1 MPFLFV
7 WFNKCTDVKTSV
19 NFTTFAQ
26 VQPIDMNE
34 ALFAEPS
41 ISQPLPHSIEAE
53 QAVIGG
59 LMLKNDAF
67 DSISEVLAES
77 DFYSKDHQLIFSAMG
92 RLAADDQPFDPI
104 TLAESLQNSNELSSV
119 GGAEYLVDLA
129 SSTPSSA
136 NIKAYTQI
144 VLERSIVRQLIGAA
158 SEIVRKGYNPLGWD
172 SSKLL
177 AEAESRLQEII
188 ENRPKKGGFKE
199 VNSLIKEA
207 VERLDELFNNDAE
220 ITGLSTGFSDL
231 DKMTSGWQKSDL
243 VIIAG
248 RPSMGKTAFAMN
260 MVEHAT
266 LHQDRPV
273 LVFSLEMPANQLIIR
288 LLSSIGK
295 IDQTRMRSGNLV
307 EDDWPRLSSAAQRL
321 KDKPLFIDD
330 SAGITP
336 LEMRNR
342 IKQFTRERVEQ
353 LRQDWHK
360 EHGANTPA
368 DTEALYAQAQPGM
381 IMVDYLQLMSGS
393 NSAEGRVQEISQIS
407 RELKGLAREYECPMI
422 ALSQLSRNVEQR
434 PNKRP
439 VNADLR
445 ESGAIEQDADIV
457 SFIFRPEY
465 YGMTEWDD
473 DEHTPCEGQGEFIVA
488 KHRNGGLDNI
498 RLKFTGHLAKFSD
511 LEEGFSSEFQSSM
524 NADFPNDVFPDQ
536 RIEPKDAFGDD
547 GVPF

>member
-1 MPFLFV
+1 
-7 WFNKCTDVKTSV
+7 
-19 NFTTFAQ
+19 
-26 VQPIDMNE
+26 MNE

-41 ISQPLPHSIEAE
+41 ASQPLPHSIEAE
-53 QAVIGG
+53 QAVLGG

-67 DSISEVLAES
+67 DSIAEILSDS
-77 DFYSKDHQLIFSAMG
+77 DFYSKDHQLIFNAMH
-92 RLAADDQPFDPI
+92 RLAAEGQPFDPI
-104 TLAESLQNSNELSSV
+104 TLSEFLQNNNELGAI

-129 SSTPSSA
+129 HGTPSSA

-158 SEIVRKGYNPLGWD
+158 SEMVRKGYNPLGWD

-199 VNSLIKEA
+199 VNSLIKQA
-207 VERLDELFNNDAE
+207 VERLDELFKNDTD

-231 DKMTSGWQKSDL
+231 DSMTSGWQKSDL

-273 LVFSLEMPANQLIIR
+273 LVFSLEMPASSLIMR
-288 LLSSIGK
+288 MLSSIGK
-295 IDQTRMRSGNLV
+295 IDATRMRSGNLV

-321 KDKPLFIDD
+321 KDRPLFIDD

-336 LEMRNR
+336 IEMRSR
-342 IKQFTRERVEQ
+342 IKQFTRERVDQ
-353 LRQDWHK
+353 LRQKWQG
-360 EHGANTPA
+360 EHGADTPP
-368 DTEALYAQAQPGM
+368 DIEDLYEQAQPGM
-381 IMVDYLQLMSGS
+381 IMVDYLQLMNGT
-393 NSAEGRVQEISQIS
+393 NSSEGRVQEISQIS
-407 RELKGLAREYECPMI
+407 RELKGLAREYNCPVI

-445 ESGAIEQDADIV
+445 ESGAIEQDADVIA
-457 SFIFRPEY
+457 FIYR
-465 YGMTEWDD
+465 
-473 DEHTPCEGQGEFIVA
+473 DEVYNEDSPDKGTAEIIIGKQ
-488 KHRNGGLDNI
+488 RNGPIGTC
-498 RLKFTGHLAKFSD
+498 RLIFMGKYTRFENLA
-511 LEEGFSSEFQSSM
+511 
-524 NADFPNDVFPDQ
+524 
-536 RIEPKDAFGDD
+536 GDHFA
-547 GVPF
+547 GQ

>member
-1 MPFLFV
+1 
-7 WFNKCTDVKTSV
+7 
-19 NFTTFAQ
+19 
-26 VQPIDMNE
+26 MNE

-41 ISQPLPHSIEAE
+41 ASQPLPHSIEAE
-53 QAVIGG
+53 QAVLGG

-67 DSISEVLAES
+67 DSIAEILSDS
-77 DFYSKDHQLIFSAMG
+77 DFYSKDHQLIFNAMH
-92 RLAADDQPFDPI
+92 RLAAEGQPFDPI
-104 TLAESLQNSNELSSV
+104 TLSEFLQNNNELGAI

-129 SSTPSSA
+129 HGTPSSA

-158 SEIVRKGYNPLGWD
+158 SEMVRKGYNPLGWD

-207 VERLDELFNNDAE
+207 VERLDELFKNDTD

-231 DKMTSGWQKSDL
+231 DSMTSGWQKSDL

-273 LVFSLEMPANQLIIR
+273 LVFSLEMPASSLIMR
-288 LLSSIGK
+288 MLSSIGK
-295 IDQTRMRSGNLV
+295 IDATRMRSGNLV

-321 KDKPLFIDD
+321 KDRPLFIDD

-336 LEMRNR
+336 IEMRSR
-342 IKQFTRERVEQ
+342 IKQFTRERVDQ
-353 LRQDWHK
+353 LRQKWQG
-360 EHGANTPA
+360 EHGADTPP
-368 DTEALYAQAQPGM
+368 DIEDLYEQAQPGM
-381 IMVDYLQLMSGS
+381 IMVDYLQLMNGT
-393 NSAEGRVQEISQIS
+393 NSSEGRVQEISQIS
-407 RELKGLAREYECPMI
+407 RELKGLAREYNCPVI

-445 ESGAIEQDADIV
+445 ESGAIEQDADVIA
-457 SFIFRPEY
+457 FIYR
-465 YGMTEWDD
+465 
-473 DEHTPCEGQGEFIVA
+473 DEVYNEDSPDKGTAEIIIGKQ
-488 KHRNGGLDNI
+488 RNGPIGTC
-498 RLKFTGHLAKFSD
+498 RLIFMGKYTRFENRA
-511 LEEGFSSEFQSSM
+511 
-524 NADFPNDVFPDQ
+524 
-536 RIEPKDAFGDD
+536 GDHFA
-547 GVPF
+547 GQ

>member
-1 MPFLFV
+1 
-7 WFNKCTDVKTSV
+7 
-19 NFTTFAQ
+19 
-26 VQPIDMNE
+26 MNE

-41 ISQPLPHSIEAE
+41 ASQPLPHSIEAE
-53 QAVIGG
+53 QAVLGG

-67 DSISEVLAES
+67 DSIAEILSDS
-77 DFYSKDHQLIFSAMG
+77 DFYSKDHQLIFNAMH
-92 RLAADDQPFDPI
+92 RLAAEGQPFDPI
-104 TLAESLQNSNELSSV
+104 TLSEFLQNNNELGAI

-129 SSTPSSA
+129 HGTPSSA

-158 SEIVRKGYNPLGWD
+158 SEMVRKGYNPLGWD

-207 VERLDELFNNDAE
+207 VERLDELFKNDTD

-231 DKMTSGWQKSDL
+231 DSMTSGWQKSDL

-273 LVFSLEMPANQLIIR
+273 LVFSLEMPASSLIMR
-288 LLSSIGK
+288 MLSSIGK
-295 IDQTRMRSGNLV
+295 IDATRMRSGNLV

-321 KDKPLFIDD
+321 KDRPLFIDD

-336 LEMRNR
+336 LEMRSR
-342 IKQFTRERVEQ
+342 IKQFTRERVDQ
-353 LRQDWHK
+353 LRQKWQG
-360 EHGANTPA
+360 EHGADTPP
-368 DTEALYAQAQPGM
+368 DVEDLYEQAQPGM
-381 IMVDYLQLMSGS
+381 IMVDYLQLMNGT

-407 RELKGLAREYECPMI
+407 RELKGLAREYNCPVI

-445 ESGAIEQDADIV
+445 ESGAIEQDADVIA
-457 SFIFRPEY
+457 FIYR
-465 YGMTEWDD
+465 
-473 DEHTPCEGQGEFIVA
+473 DEVYNEDSPDKGTAEIIIGKQ
-488 KHRNGGLDNI
+488 RNGPIGTC
-498 RLKFTGHLAKFSD
+498 RLIFMGKYTRFENLAGDHFTG
-511 LEEGFSSEFQSSM
+511 Q
-524 NADFPNDVFPDQ
+524 
-536 RIEPKDAFGDD
+536 
-547 GVPF
+547 

>member
-1 MPFLFV
+1 M
-7 WFNKCTDVKTSV
+7 S
-19 NFTTFAQ
+19 
-26 VQPIDMNE
+26 E

-59 LMLKNDAF
+59 LMLRNDAF
-67 DSISEVLAES
+67 DSIAEVLSDS
-77 DFYSKDHQLIFSAMG
+77 DFYSRDHQLIFNAMA
-92 RLAADDQPFDPI
+92 RLAADNQPFDPI
-104 TLAESLQNSNELSSV
+104 TLAESLQNSNELASV

-136 NIKAYTQI
+136 NVKAYTQI

-158 SEIVRKGYNPLGWD
+158 SDIVRKGYNPLGWD

-177 AEAESRLQEII
+177 AEAEGRLQEII

-199 VNSLIKEA
+199 VNLLIKEA
-207 VERLDELFNNDAE
+207 VDRLDELFKNDAD
-220 ITGLSTGFSDL
+220 ITGLSTGFTDL

-266 LHQDRPV
+266 LSQDRPV
-273 LVFSLEMPANQLIIR
+273 LVFSLEMPANQLITR
-288 LLSSIGK
+288 MLSSIGK
-295 IDQTRMRSGNLV
+295 IDQTRMRTGNLV
-307 EDDWPRLSSAAQRL
+307 EDDWPRLTTAAQRL

-353 LRQDWHK
+353 LRQQWIA
-360 EHGANTPA
+360 ERGMEVPV

-381 IMVDYLQLMSGS
+381 IMVDYLQLMNGS
-393 NSAEGRVQEISQIS
+393 NAAEGRVQEISQIS

-445 ESGAIEQDADIV
+445 ESGAIEQDADVIA
-457 SFIFRPEY
+457 FIYR
-465 YGMTEWDD
+465 
-473 DEHTPCEGQGEFIVA
+473 DEVYNEDSPDKGTAEIIIGKQ
-488 KHRNGGLDNI
+488 RNGPIGTC
-498 RLKFTGHLAKFSD
+498 RLMFMGKYTRFENLASD
-511 LEEGFSSEFQSSM
+511 HFAEH
-524 NADFPNDVFPDQ
+524 
-536 RIEPKDAFGDD
+536 
-547 GVPF
+547 

>member
-1 MPFLFV
+1 
-7 WFNKCTDVKTSV
+7 
-19 NFTTFAQ
+19 
-26 VQPIDMNE
+26 MNE

-41 ISQPLPHSIEAE
+41 ASQPLPHSIEAE
-53 QAVIGG
+53 QAVLGG

-67 DSISEVLAES
+67 DSIAEILSDS
-77 DFYSKDHQLIFSAMG
+77 DFYSKDHQLIFNAMH
-92 RLAADDQPFDPI
+92 RLAAEGQPFDPI
-104 TLAESLQNSNELSSV
+104 TLSEFLQNNNELGAI

-129 SSTPSSA
+129 HGTPSSA

-158 SEIVRKGYNPLGWD
+158 SEMVRKGYNPLGWD

-207 VERLDELFNNDAE
+207 VERLDVLFKNDTD

-231 DKMTSGWQKSDL
+231 DSMTSGWQKSDL

-273 LVFSLEMPANQLIIR
+273 LVFSLEMPASSLIMR
-288 LLSSIGK
+288 MLSSIGK
-295 IDQTRMRSGNLV
+295 IDATRMRSGNLV

-321 KDKPLFIDD
+321 KDRPLFIDD

-336 LEMRNR
+336 IEMRSR
-342 IKQFTRERVEQ
+342 IKQFTRERVDQ
-353 LRQDWHK
+353 LRQKWQG
-360 EHGANTPA
+360 EHGADTPP
-368 DTEALYAQAQPGM
+368 DVEDLYEQAQPGM
-381 IMVDYLQLMSGS
+381 IMVDYLQLMNGT

-407 RELKGLAREYECPMI
+407 RELKGLAREYNCPVI

-445 ESGAIEQDADIV
+445 ESGAIEQDADVIA
-457 SFIFRPEY
+457 FIYR
-465 YGMTEWDD
+465 
-473 DEHTPCEGQGEFIVA
+473 DEVYNEDSPDKGTAEIIIGKQ
-488 KHRNGGLDNI
+488 RNGPIGTC
-498 RLKFTGHLAKFSD
+498 RLIFMGKYTRFENLAGDHFTG
-511 LEEGFSSEFQSSM
+511 Q
-524 NADFPNDVFPDQ
+524 
-536 RIEPKDAFGDD
+536 
-547 GVPF
+547 

>member
-1 MPFLFV
+1 
-7 WFNKCTDVKTSV
+7 
-19 NFTTFAQ
+19 
-26 VQPIDMNE
+26 MNE

-41 ISQPLPHSIEAE
+41 ASQPLPHSIEAE
-53 QAVIGG
+53 QAVLGG

-67 DSISEVLAES
+67 DSIAEILSDS
-77 DFYSKDHQLIFSAMG
+77 DFYSKDHQLIFNAMH
-92 RLAADDQPFDPI
+92 RLAAEGQPFDPI
-104 TLAESLQNSNELSSV
+104 TLSEFLQNNNELGAI

-129 SSTPSSA
+129 HGTPSSA

-158 SEIVRKGYNPLGWD
+158 SEMVRKGYNPLGWD

-207 VERLDELFNNDAE
+207 VERLDVLFKNDTD

-231 DKMTSGWQKSDL
+231 DSMTSGWQKSDL

-273 LVFSLEMPANQLIIR
+273 LVFSLEMPASSLIMR
-288 LLSSIGK
+288 MLSSIGK
-295 IDQTRMRSGNLV
+295 IDATRMRSGNLV

-321 KDKPLFIDD
+321 KDRPLFIDD

-336 LEMRNR
+336 LEMRSR
-342 IKQFTRERVEQ
+342 IKQFTRERVDQ
-353 LRQDWHK
+353 LRQKWQG
-360 EHGANTPA
+360 EHGADTPP
-368 DTEALYAQAQPGM
+368 DIEDLYEQAQPGM
-381 IMVDYLQLMSGS
+381 IMVDYLQLMNGT
-393 NSAEGRVQEISQIS
+393 NAAEGRVQEISQIS
-407 RELKGLAREYECPMI
+407 RELKGLAREYNCPVI
-422 ALSQLSRNVEQR
+422 ARSQLSRNVEQR

-445 ESGAIEQDADIV
+445 ESGAIEQDADVIA
-457 SFIFRPEY
+457 FIYR
-465 YGMTEWDD
+465 
-473 DEHTPCEGQGEFIVA
+473 DEVYNEDSPDKGTAEIIIGKQ
-488 KHRNGGLDNI
+488 RNGSIGI
-498 RLKFTGHLAKFSD
+498 CRLIFMGKYTRFENLASD
-511 LEEGFSSEFQSSM
+511 HFAGQ
-524 NADFPNDVFPDQ
+524 
-536 RIEPKDAFGDD
+536 
-547 GVPF
+547 

>member
-1 MPFLFV
+1 
-7 WFNKCTDVKTSV
+7 
-19 NFTTFAQ
+19 
-26 VQPIDMNE
+26 MNE
-34 ALFAEPS
+34 ALFAEPT

-67 DSISEVLAES
+67 DSISEVLS
-77 DFYSKDHQLIFSAMG
+77 DTDFYSKDHQLIFTAMG
-92 RLAADDQPFDPI
+92 RLASEDQPFDPI

-158 SEIVRKGYNPLGWD
+158 SDIVRKGYNPLGWD

-177 AEAESRLQEII
+177 AEA

-207 VERLDELFNNDAE
+207 VERLDELFKNDAD
-220 ITGLSTGFSDL
+220 ITGLSTGFNDL

-266 LHQDRPV
+266 LNQDRPV

-288 LLSSIGK
+288 MLSSIGK

-353 LRQDWHK
+353 LRQEWHQK
-360 EHGANTPA
+360 HGANTPA
-368 DTEALYAQAQPGM
+368 DTEALYKQAQPGM
-381 IMVDYLQLMSGS
+381 IMVDYLQLMNGS

-445 ESGAIEQDADIV
+445 ESGAIEQDADVIA
-457 SFIFRPEY
+457 FIYR
-465 YGMTEWDD
+465 
-473 DEHTPCEGQGEFIVA
+473 DEVYNEDSPDKGTAEIIIGKQ
-488 KHRNGGLDNI
+488 RNGPIGTC
-498 RLKFTGHLAKFSD
+498 RLMFMGKYTRFENLATDHFA
-511 LEEGFSSEFQSSM
+511 EH
-524 NADFPNDVFPDQ
+524 
-536 RIEPKDAFGDD
+536 
-547 GVPF
+547 

>member
-1 MPFLFV
+1 
-7 WFNKCTDVKTSV
+7 
-19 NFTTFAQ
+19 
-26 VQPIDMNE
+26 MNE

-41 ISQPLPHSIEAE
+41 SSQPLPHSIEAE
-53 QAVIGG
+53 QAVLGG

-67 DSISEVLAES
+67 DSIAEILSDS
-77 DFYSKDHQLIFSAMG
+77 DFYSKDHQLIFNAMH
-92 RLAADDQPFDPI
+92 RLAAEGQPFDPI
-104 TLAESLQNSNELSSV
+104 TLSEFLQNNNELGAI

-129 SSTPSSA
+129 HGTPSSA

-158 SEIVRKGYNPLGWD
+158 SEMVRKGYNPLGWD

-207 VERLDELFNNDAE
+207 VERLDELFKNDTD

-231 DKMTSGWQKSDL
+231 DSMTSGWQKSDL

-273 LVFSLEMPANQLIIR
+273 LVFSLEMPASSLIMR
-288 LLSSIGK
+288 MLSSIGK
-295 IDQTRMRSGNLV
+295 IDATRMRSGNLV

-321 KDKPLFIDD
+321 KDRPLFIDD

-336 LEMRNR
+336 IEMRSR
-342 IKQFTRERVEQ
+342 IKQFTRERVDQ
-353 LRQDWHK
+353 LRQKWQG
-360 EHGANTPA
+360 EHGADTPP
-368 DTEALYAQAQPGM
+368 DIEDLYEQAQPGM
-381 IMVDYLQLMSGS
+381 IMVDYLQLMNGT
-393 NSAEGRVQEISQIS
+393 NSSEGRVQEISQIS
-407 RELKGLAREYECPMI
+407 RELKGLAREYNCPVI

-445 ESGAIEQDADIV
+445 ESGAIEQDADVIA
-457 SFIFRPEY
+457 FIYR
-465 YGMTEWDD
+465 
-473 DEHTPCEGQGEFIVA
+473 DEVYNEDSPDKGTAEIIIGKQ
-488 KHRNGGLDNI
+488 RNGPIGTC
-498 RLKFTGHLAKFSD
+498 RLIFMGKYTRFENRA
-511 LEEGFSSEFQSSM
+511 
-524 NADFPNDVFPDQ
+524 
-536 RIEPKDAFGDD
+536 GDHFA
-547 GVPF
+547 GQ